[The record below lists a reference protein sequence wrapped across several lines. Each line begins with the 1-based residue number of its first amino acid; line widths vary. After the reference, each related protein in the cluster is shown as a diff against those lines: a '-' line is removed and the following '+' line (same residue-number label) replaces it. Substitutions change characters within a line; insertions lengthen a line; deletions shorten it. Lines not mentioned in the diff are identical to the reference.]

1 MPIQPT
7 SHASEPPGRR
17 FMSAFPPPRKPKTRF
32 PRKGSFVLTGLVE
45 AAAGP
50 YLGFSIQDLSLDE
63 KAEFLLVAQGG
74 KILHID
80 FGDCFEA
87 SMNRE
92 KFPEKVINVAA
103 FQVSQF
109 LFIKFGVCQPAVP
122 PQEQPNDDDHDD
134 GGIDSIDTS

>member
-1 MPIQPT
+1 MCRTCPVRSLVIPGWTPQRDMLLFVAFLLGIHSVIQ
-7 SHASEPPGRR
+7 
-17 FMSAFPPPRKPKTRF
+17 KLDIV
-32 PRKGSFVLTGLVE
+32 SFVLTGFVE

-92 KFPEKVINVAA
+92 KFPEK
-103 FQVSQF
+103 F

>member
-1 MPIQPT
+1 M
-7 SHASEPPGRR
+7 
-17 FMSAFPPPRKPKTRF
+17 
-32 PRKGSFVLTGLVE
+32 KGVADFEEVGCALGVANGVTDVTGLWAE

-109 LFIKFGVCQPAVP
+109 LFIIFGVCQPAVP

>member
-17 FMSAFPPPRKPKTRF
+17 FMSAFPAAQETQNPISKK
-32 PRKGSFVLTGLVE
+32 SFVLTRLVE

-92 KFPEKVINVAA
+92 KFPEKVINVAV

>member
-17 FMSAFPPPRKPKTRF
+17 FMSAFPAAQETQNPISKK
-32 PRKGSFVLTGLVE
+32 SFVLTGLVE

-92 KFPEKVINVAA
+92 KFPEK
-103 FQVSQF
+103 F

-122 PQEQPNDDDHDD
+122 PQEQPNDDDHGD

>member
-17 FMSAFPPPRKPKTRF
+17 FMSAFP
-32 PRKGSFVLTGLVE
+32 
-45 AAAGP
+45 AAQETQNP
-50 YLGFSIQDLSLDE
+50 ISKKS
-63 KAEFLLVAQGG
+63 G